1 MTSPFPILRQ
11 VVIGARD
18 LEATSRELR
27 ETFHLEPGFA
37 DPLLEEMHLADE
49 TIPVGPEAH
58 LELVGP
64 LSDRASINAWLDRV
78 GGTSGYCIS
87 VQVPDLDPHLAAIEA
102 AGVRLA
108 IQAEAYGRR
117 IVQLHPGDM
126 GLLVELDEIPDADE
140 WFWDH
145 LEHPPSPDPWID
157 DVVGI
162 DLATPDPQGRAER
175 WAAVF
180 RVPVLEKD
188 GHPVIELGTRTVRF
202 VQDEAPRMSAI
213 DVRATPAGAGLP
225 EAIELGRVT
234 LRVLR
239 D

>member
-1 MTSPFPILRQ
+1 MSQSPFPILRQ

-18 LEATSRELR
+18 LEACSREVR

-37 DPLLEEMHLADE
+37 DPLLEDIGLGDE
-49 TIPVGPEAH
+49 TIPVGPQAH

-64 LSDRASINAWLDRV
+64 LHEQASINAWLDRV
-78 GGTSGYCIS
+78 GGTAGYCVS
-87 VQVPDLDPHLAAIEA
+87 VQVPDLEPHLAAIEA

-108 IQAEAYGRR
+108 IQTEAYGRR

-126 GLLVELDEIPDADE
+126 GLLVELDEIPEADE

-157 DVVGI
+157 DVLGV
-162 DLATPDPQGRAER
+162 DLATPDPQGRAAR

-180 RVPVLEKD
+180 CVPQTEKD
-188 GHPVIELGTRTVRF
+188 GAPAIELGSRTVRF
-202 VQDEAPRMSAI
+202 VQDERPRMSAI
-213 DVRATPAGAGLP
+213 DVRPTAAGASLP
-225 EAIELGRVT
+225 ERVELGNVEFRV
-234 LRVLR
+234 RH
-239 D
+239 